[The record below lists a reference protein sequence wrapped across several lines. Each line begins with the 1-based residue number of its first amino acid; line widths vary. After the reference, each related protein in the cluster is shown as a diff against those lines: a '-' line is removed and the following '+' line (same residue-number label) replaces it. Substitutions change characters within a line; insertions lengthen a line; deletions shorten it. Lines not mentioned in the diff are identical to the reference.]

1 MNRRELLI
9 SMGSLSA
16 GPLAPSFFDLL
27 MGDAPAEPATRRTRA
42 LARYEQMHL
51 GVSYHFSMSRF
62 TGDDYETGAVPA
74 TTYNPTHL
82 DVRHWIRVAHDLGAR
97 YAVLTAKH
105 MSGFCLWDCG
115 GYDYDVAASGN
126 KTDVVAAFVAACVPD
141 SIAASWIRTTKAKF
155 DWDAPVRDDYYKL
168 IKHHLSELPAR
179 YPRTFY
185 QLLDITWKIS
195 QEQRWELYRLIKSF
209 SPDCVVGMNQAFY
222 QSRRNQGRICE
233 PASWPTDVIKH

>member
-51 GVSYHFSMSRF
+51 GVSYQFSMSRF

-141 SIAASWIRTTKAKF
+141 SIAASWIRTTKASSTGMRRCGMTITSSSSTIF
-155 DWDAPVRDDYYKL
+155 R
-168 IKHHLSELPAR
+168 SC
-179 YPRTFY
+179 PRVIRGLFTNCS
-185 QLLDITWKIS
+185 TS
-195 QEQRWELYRLIKSF
+195 RGKSL
-209 SPDCVVGMNQAFY
+209 
-222 QSRRNQGRICE
+222 RNSAG
-233 PASWPTDVIKH
+233 SYTD